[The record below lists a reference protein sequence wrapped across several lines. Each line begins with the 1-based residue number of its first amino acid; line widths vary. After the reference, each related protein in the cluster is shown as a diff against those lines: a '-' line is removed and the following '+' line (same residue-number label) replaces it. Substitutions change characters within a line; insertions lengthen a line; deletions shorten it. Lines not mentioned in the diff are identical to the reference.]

1 LGVLVFKKLGR
12 VIYMGLFRSA
22 YKALAIVTNAVLQ
35 ALGRQPLA
43 LTGCADTIRP
53 FHGQWLWLLS

>member
-1 LGVLVFKKLGR
+1 
-12 VIYMGLFRSA
+12 
-22 YKALAIVTNAVLQ
+22 VLQ